1 MPLSVDSSIHGAK
14 MSFISRDPKIHKNS
28 NTPKN
33 WKSRK
38 VMRYQNS
45 PHLNLI
51 LLNQKLGC
59 SPPFYWGSLLP
70 YCSLSGL
77 IRLNTLSLWYVWS
90 WWSPFYQL
98 LCSDWSFTWYSPFLE
113 SVFGFC
119 PIFLQMFLSLKA
131 LFLFTILRNGKA
143 EYSVSLEDCL
153 LCQFWFTT
161 VITLMWI
168 LHGFTKMLKS
178 QRPQW
183 KICMIGA
190 SVR

>member
-1 MPLSVDSSIHGAK
+1 MPLSVNSSIHGAK

-59 SPPFYWGSLLP
+59 SPPFYWESLLL
-70 YCSLSGL
+70 YCSLFGL
-77 IRLNTLSLWYVWS
+77 IRSNTLSLWYVWS
-90 WWSPFYQL
+90 WWLYFCQSL
-98 LCSDWSFTWYSPFLE
+98 SSDWSCTWYSPFLE

-119 PIFLQMFLSLKA
+119 PISLQMFQSLKA
-131 LFLFTILRNGKA
+131 LFLFMIQRNGKA
-143 EYSVSLEDCL
+143 EYSVSLEGCWLCL
-153 LCQFWFTT
+153 FWFTMDT
-161 VITLMWI
+161 TLMWI
-168 LHGFTKMLKS
+168 LHGFSKM
-178 QRPQW
+178 
-183 KICMIGA
+183 
-190 SVR
+190 